1 MTSTIRVSDDAAR
14 TDPDTDDALGY
25 APFAK
30 RIADVVVRM
39 PAPSGYVIAVQG
51 AWGAGKSTALNFAR
65 AYIERQNAT
74 APSEGD
80 RVEVVEFRPWLISG
94 HEDLVAA
101 FFKVL
106 KEKISPDDGEG
117 RKLGT
122 LLARMSKGAIGPA
135 VGLAAGLAKAVDPT
149 GGLGASAIGDVTS
162 KGVTALLDA
171 WLKEPSLQ
179 STYEQL
185 REELSKSG
193 RRYLVVIDD
202 IDRLEPEEIRV
213 VMQLVKSVGSLP
225 NVIYLLSYD
234 RHIVSVALGDVNRT
248 QGPTFVEKVVQHEI
262 ALPRPTIYRLLSLLN
277 REITDVI
284 GPTENS
290 DRWRRIIHLGL
301 ERWIVR
307 PRDVARLSNALN
319 FSWAALQGEID
330 AQDLLA
336 MEGLR
341 LFDPQVFAFIRDSRS
356 FLLGEGQAAY
366 VSDEQRAA
374 VGRAF
379 RDSLP
384 EHGRSERLELLGTL
398 FPSRAKAIQG
408 RDVWGGEAWHQQVS
422 RRGVGTA
429 AGYDAYFSMLPAE
442 DAVPK
447 AWIDEAVTILSD
459 RKQLVESLDR
469 ALEARTLAGRRLV
482 GPFLEQLHYRFLGP
496 RAATP
501 TETLLGAL
509 FDRGE
514 TILSLERDGDILGPR
529 SQMTFLIHEMLRQW
543 GAETAGERLLA
554 AFVGSA
560 SPALCAALYL
570 ERGMELGVFPYPGD
584 HRPEAVVDTDA
595 LERLGAPLLALIE
608 TRRADGT
615 LELAPYYSEIA
626 EAWAHLAGP
635 EAPREWLTK
644 GVLESPV
651 FLARI
656 ASSLIAYSVGN
667 SDPQYFVHRLP
678 KDPWIDVDVIV
689 EAATKFAG
697 HADLQGSDA
706 LIVEAVARDLPEK
719 LRVRRE
725 AEAEEARRQQ
735 EEAPAE
741 DTP

>member
-1 MTSTIRVSDDAAR
+1 MTSTIRVSDDAAK

-25 APFAK
+25 APFAR

-39 PAPSGYVIAVQG
+39 QAPSGYVIAVQG
-51 AWGAGKSTALNFAR
+51 AWGSGKSTALNFAR
-65 AYIERQNAT
+65 IYIERHNAA
-74 APSEGD
+74 APPED
-80 RVEVVEFRPWLISG
+80 ERVEVVEFRPWLISG

-106 KEKISPDDGEG
+106 KEKISPDDADG
-117 RKLGT
+117 RRLGT
-122 LLARMSKGAIGPA
+122 LLARMSKGAVGPA

-149 GGLGASAIGDVTS
+149 GGIGSAALGDVAN

-234 RHIVSVALGDVNRT
+234 RHIVSVALGDADRT

-262 ALPRPTIYRLLSLLN
+262 ALPRPTINRLLSLLN
-277 REITDVI
+277 REITNVI

-290 DRWRRIIHLGL
+290 DRWHRIIHLGL
-301 ERWIVR
+301 QRWIAR
-307 PRDVARLSNALN
+307 PRDVSRLSNALN

-341 LFDPQVFAFIRDSRS
+341 LFDPQVFAFIRDSRI

-366 VSDEQRAA
+366 VSDEQRGAI
-374 VGRAF
+374 GTAF

-384 EHGRSERLELLGTL
+384 EPGRSERLELLGTL
-398 FPSRAKAIQG
+398 FPARAKAIQG

-442 DAVPK
+442 DTIPK
-447 AWIDEAVTILSD
+447 SWIDEAVTILGD
-459 RKQLVESLDR
+459 REQLVASLDR
-469 ALEARTLAGRRLV
+469 ALEARTPAGRRLV
-482 GPFLEQLHYRFLGP
+482 GPYLEQLHYRFLGP

-501 TETLLGAL
+501 TESLLGAL

-514 TILSLERDGDILGPR
+514 TILGLESDGDILGPR
-529 SQMTFLIHEMLRQW
+529 SQMTFLIREMLRQW
-543 GAETAGERLLA
+543 GAGTSGERLLD
-554 AFVGSA
+554 AFVRSA
-560 SPALCAALYL
+560 SPAFCAALYL
-570 ERGMELGVFPYPGD
+570 ERGMELDVFPYPGD
-584 HRPEAVVDTDA
+584 HRPEPVVDMEA
-595 LERLGAPLLALIE
+595 FEGLGAAMLALIR
-608 TRRADGT
+608 THHADGT
-615 LELAPYYSEIA
+615 LDQAPHYSEIA
-626 EAWAHLAGP
+626 EAWAHLSGP
-635 EAPREWLTK
+635 EAPRDWLMA

-656 ASSLIAYSVGN
+656 ASGLIAYSVGD
-667 SDPQYFVHRLP
+667 SGPHYFVRRLP

-689 EAATKFAG
+689 EAATRFAG

-719 LRVRRE
+719 IRVRRE
-725 AEAEEARRQQ
+725 AEAEDIRRKD
-735 EEAPAE
+735 EIPAE
-741 DTP
+741 DAP